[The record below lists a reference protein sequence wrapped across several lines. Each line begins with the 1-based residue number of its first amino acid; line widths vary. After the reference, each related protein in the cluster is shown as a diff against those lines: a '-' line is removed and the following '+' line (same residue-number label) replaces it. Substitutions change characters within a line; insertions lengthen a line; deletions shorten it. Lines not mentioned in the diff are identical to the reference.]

1 MKSFVTTGA
10 IMALLSSTSLM
21 AANLTIPMSFEYLAL
36 DGKQIETNMFS
47 HKSDLKLDNGSHK
60 IAIRYHDMIQDDFT
74 DSQSF
79 IKSAPFIVTLNV
91 DGDVNYT
98 LSAADGEVIKRP
110 KSFAKDPKVIITR
123 EDKGLVN
130 YSVEQTNFEEESF
143 LANIFNGN
151 KGNDVDA
158 LSVNATSNGVAP
170 AVAVQSAKPAVAA
183 TAASATLAATAVATT
198 ETKTA
203 QPIKADNPAQAE
215 QMLQYWWL
223 QADEKTRKEF
233 MGWAIKQL

>member
-1 MKSFVTTGA
+1 MKLFQTAG
-10 IMALLSSTSLM
+10 ALLILASSSAVF

-47 HKSDLKLDNGSHK
+47 HKSDLSLDNGSHK
-60 IAIRYHDMIQDDFT
+60 IAIRYHDMVEDDFS

-110 KSFAKDPKVIITR
+110 KSFAKDPKIIITR
-123 EDKGLVN
+123 EDKGAVN
-130 YSVEQTNFEEESF
+130 YTVEQTNFEEESF
-143 LANIFNGN
+143 LANIFSGN
-151 KGNDVDA
+151 KGDNVDVLA
-158 LSVNATSNGVAP
+158 VNATGSDTAT
-170 AVAVQSAKPAVAA
+170 AAAVQSAKPAV
-183 TAASATLAATAVATT
+183 SATVAATAVATS
-198 ETKTA
+198 EANTA

>member
-47 HKSDLKLDNGSHK
+47 HKSDLSLDNGSHK
-60 IAIRYHDMIQDDFT
+60 IAIRYHDMVEDDFS

-91 DGDVNYT
+91 DADVNYT
-98 LSAADGEVIKRP
+98 LSAADGDVVKRP
-110 KSFAKDPKVIITR
+110 KSFAKDPKIIITR
-123 EDKGLVN
+123 EDKGAVN
-130 YSVEQTNFEEESF
+130 YTVEQTNFEEKSF
-143 LANIFNGN
+143 LTNIFSGN
-151 KGNDVDA
+151 KGDNVDVLA
-158 LSVNATSNGVAP
+158 VNATGSSAAP
-170 AVAVQSAKPAVAA
+170 AAAVQSAKPAV
-183 TAASATLAATAVATT
+183 SATVAATAVATS
-198 ETKTA
+198 EANTA